1 MSLLQLKIA
10 TTKAIRSQISL
21 QVNKIVEQLPAAL
34 GLAQIENLRGSRTVE
49 LSTDYPIEQELN
61 LVTLGDPSPGA
72 QAVIDAVR
80 AVVAKDGIESQI
92 KTQ

>member
-10 TTKAIRSQISL
+10 TTKAIRVQISS
-21 QVNKIVEQLPAAL
+21 QVNKIVEQLPAAF
-34 GLAQIENLRGSRTVE
+34 GLAQIENLRGSRAVE
-49 LSTDYPIEQELN
+49 LSTDYPIERELN

-80 AVVAKDGIESQI
+80 AVVASDGIESQI